1 MSIDIFHRGTLLSKK
16 NYRGV
21 PPMPLTILIADDD
34 IGTRLS
40 ISDYLDL
47 SGYRVITTDNG
58 IDALSMLEKHHPDL
72 LVTDIMMPRMNG
84 YELVR
89 RIRQLS
95 EFRLLPVILLTAR
108 TKIQERI
115 LGYQSGCDLYL
126 PKPFE
131 LEELAAAIRNLL
143 ERSQIIQSECRFIYQ
158 DNSRNLTYTKAEN
171 GHISVSTQV
180 QISQVLTPLTVREKE
195 VLDLL
200 THGFSNVEI
209 GNHLHLSPRTV
220 EKYVSSLL
228 RKTETSNRAELVR
241 FAIKHDLVE

>member
-1 MSIDIFHRGTLLSKK
+1 
-16 NYRGV
+16 
-21 PPMPLTILIADDD
+21 MPLTILIADDD

-158 DNSRNLTYTKAEN
+158 DNNRNLTYTKAEN

-209 GNHLHLSPRTV
+209 GNHLSPRTV

>member
-1 MSIDIFHRGTLLSKK
+1 
-16 NYRGV
+16 
-21 PPMPLTILIADDD
+21 MPLTILIADDD
-34 IGTRLS
+34 IGTSLS

-47 SGYRVITTDNG
+47 SGYHVITADNG

-72 LVTDIMMPRMNG
+72 LVTDIMMPLMNG

-89 RIRQLS
+89 RVRQLS
-95 EFRLLPVILLTAR
+95 AFRLLPVILLTAR
-108 TKIQERI
+108 TKIPERI

-131 LEELAAAIRNLL
+131 LEELAAAIRSLL

-158 DNSRNLTYTKAEN
+158 DNNRNLTYRKAEN
-171 GHISVSTQV
+171 GHISVSSQV

>member
-1 MSIDIFHRGTLLSKK
+1 
-16 NYRGV
+16 
-21 PPMPLTILIADDD
+21 MPLTILIVDDD
-34 IGTRLS
+34 LGTRLS

-58 IDALSMLEKHHPDL
+58 IDALSMLEEYNPDL

-89 RIRQLS
+89 RLRQLS
-95 EFRLLPVILLTAR
+95 EFRLLPVILLTER
-108 TKIQERI
+108 TKTQERI

-131 LEELAAAIRNLL
+131 LEEIAAAIRNLL
-143 ERSQIIQSECRFIYQ
+143 QRSQIIQSERRFIYQ
-158 DNSRNLTYTKAEN
+158 DNNRNLKYTKAEN
-171 GHISVSTQV
+171 GNISVSNQV
-180 QISQVLTPLTVREKE
+180 QKSQVLTPLTVREKQ

>member
-1 MSIDIFHRGTLLSKK
+1 
-16 NYRGV
+16 
-21 PPMPLTILIADDD
+21 MPLTILIADDD
-34 IGTRLS
+34 IATRLA

-47 SGYRVITTDNG
+47 SGYHVITADNG
-58 IDALSMLEKHHPDL
+58 VNALNTLEKYHPDL
-72 LVTDIMMPRMNG
+72 LVTDIMMPLMNG

-89 RIRQLS
+89 RVRQLS
-95 EFRLLPVILLTAR
+95 AFRLLPIILLTAR

-143 ERSQIIQSECRFIYQ
+143 ERSQIIQSQCRLIYH
-158 DNSRNLTYTKAEN
+158 NSDSNIIYKKAEN

-180 QISQVLTPLTVREKE
+180 HNSQVLTPLTVREKE

-209 GNHLHLSPRTV
+209 GNHLYLSSRTV

>member
-1 MSIDIFHRGTLLSKK
+1 VSIDIFHRGTLLSKK

>member
-1 MSIDIFHRGTLLSKK
+1 MSIDISHGGTLFSLK

-21 PPMPLTILIADDD
+21 LSMPLTILIADDD
-34 IGTRLS
+34 IGTSLS

-47 SGYRVITTDNG
+47 SGYHVITADNG

-72 LVTDIMMPRMNG
+72 LVTDIMMPLMNG

-89 RIRQLS
+89 RVRQLS
-95 EFRLLPVILLTAR
+95 AFRLLPVILLTAR

-158 DNSRNLTYTKAEN
+158 DNNRNLTYTKAEN

-209 GNHLHLSPRTV
+209 GNHLHLSARTV

>member
-58 IDALSMLEKHHPDL
+58 IDALSMLEKHYPDL

-158 DNSRNLTYTKAEN
+158 DNNRNLTYTKAEN

>member
-1 MSIDIFHRGTLLSKK
+1 
-16 NYRGV
+16 
-21 PPMPLTILIADDD
+21 MPLTILIADDD
-34 IGTRLS
+34 LGTSLS

-108 TKIQERI
+108 TKTQERI

>member
-1 MSIDIFHRGTLLSKK
+1 
-16 NYRGV
+16 
-21 PPMPLTILIADDD
+21 MPLTILIADDD
-34 IGTRLS
+34 IGTRLA

-47 SGYRVITTDNG
+47 SGYHIITADNG
-58 IDALSMLEKHHPDL
+58 IDALNTLEKYHPDL

-131 LEELAAAIRNLL
+131 LEELAAAIRN
-143 ERSQIIQSECRFIYQ
+143 Y
-158 DNSRNLTYTKAEN
+158 
-171 GHISVSTQV
+171 
-180 QISQVLTPLTVREKE
+180 
-195 VLDLL
+195 
-200 THGFSNVEI
+200 
-209 GNHLHLSPRTV
+209 
-220 EKYVSSLL
+220 
-228 RKTETSNRAELVR
+228 
-241 FAIKHDLVE
+241 

>member
-34 IGTRLS
+34 LGTSLS

-108 TKIQERI
+108 TKTQERI

-158 DNSRNLTYTKAEN
+158 DNNRNLTYTKAEN

>member
-1 MSIDIFHRGTLLSKK
+1 
-16 NYRGV
+16 
-21 PPMPLTILIADDD
+21 MPLTILIADDD
-34 IGTRLS
+34 IGTSLS

-47 SGYRVITTDNG
+47 SGYHVITADNG

-72 LVTDIMMPRMNG
+72 LVTDIMMPLMNG

-89 RIRQLS
+89 RVRQLS
-95 EFRLLPVILLTAR
+95 AFRLLPVILLTAR

-131 LEELAAAIRNLL
+131 LEELVAAIRNLL

-158 DNSRNLTYTKAEN
+158 DNNRNLTYTKAEN

>member
-1 MSIDIFHRGTLLSKK
+1 
-16 NYRGV
+16 
-21 PPMPLTILIADDD
+21 MPLTILIADDD

-158 DNSRNLTYTKAEN
+158 DNNRNLTYTKAEN

>member
-1 MSIDIFHRGTLLSKK
+1 
-16 NYRGV
+16 
-21 PPMPLTILIADDD
+21 MPLTILIVDDD
-34 IGTRLS
+34 LGTRLS

-58 IDALSMLEKHHPDL
+58 IDALSMLEEYNPDL

-89 RIRQLS
+89 RLRQLS
-95 EFRLLPVILLTAR
+95 EFRLLPVILLTER
-108 TKIQERI
+108 TKTQERI

-131 LEELAAAIRNLL
+131 LEEIAAAIRNLL
-143 ERSQIIQSECRFIYQ
+143 ERSQVIQSERRFIYQ
-158 DNSRNLTYTKAEN
+158 DNNRNLKYTKAEN
-171 GHISVSTQV
+171 GHISVSNQA
-180 QISQVLTPLTVREKE
+180 QKSQVLTPLTVREKQ

>member
-34 IGTRLS
+34 LGTSLS

-108 TKIQERI
+108 TKTQERI

>member
-1 MSIDIFHRGTLLSKK
+1 
-16 NYRGV
+16 
-21 PPMPLTILIADDD
+21 MPLTILIADDD
-34 IGTRLS
+34 IGTSLS

-47 SGYRVITTDNG
+47 SGYHVITADNG
-58 IDALSMLEKHHPDL
+58 MDALSMLEKHHPDL
-72 LVTDIMMPRMNG
+72 LVTDIMMPLMNG

-89 RIRQLS
+89 RVRQLS
-95 EFRLLPVILLTAR
+95 AFRLLPVILLTAR

-131 LEELAAAIRNLL
+131 LEELVAAIRNLL

-158 DNSRNLTYTKAEN
+158 DNNRNLTYTKAEN